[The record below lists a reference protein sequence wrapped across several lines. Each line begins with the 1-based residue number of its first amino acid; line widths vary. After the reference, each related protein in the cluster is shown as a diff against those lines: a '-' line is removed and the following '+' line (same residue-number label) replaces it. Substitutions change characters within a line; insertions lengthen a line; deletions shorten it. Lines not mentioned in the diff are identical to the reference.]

1 MYPILLHYNNLIITS
16 FGLFL
21 TIAFIVFMVVLVKL
35 THKKGLEMEF
45 FSNHIFSLFISTILG
60 AKMLYWIFNY
70 DVLWTYITSSI
81 DHGDYFA
88 VFKYLFN
95 IEQFYVIGGLT
106 AFVVL
111 FYFYAKKHAQPL
123 FKWMDI
129 ILPSLSLAFVFG
141 FIGSFLGGYF
151 VGKPSPSFPG
161 MLFTGDP
168 NYSFAA
174 SSYIIPI
181 HPIQLYAAIS
191 SMIIFFILYE
201 VSKKVKVDGVVGT
214 LGLFLLSLQ
223 SLLIEFLRGNDNI
236 VRLFDITINQY
247 AGVVGIVIAIY
258 LFTKK
263 LPKITG

>member
-21 TIAFIVFMVVLVKL
+21 TIAFVVFMVVLVKL

-45 FSNHIFSLFISTILG
+45 FSNHIFSLFLSTIFG
-60 AKMLYWIFNY
+60 AKLLYWIFNY
-70 DVLWTYITSSI
+70 DVLWTYIVSSVE
-81 DHGDYFA
+81 HGDYFA

-95 IEQFYVIGGLT
+95 IEQFYVIGGLIT
-106 AFVVL
+106 FALL
-111 FYFYAKKHAQPL
+111 FYFYAKKHSEPL
-123 FKWMDI
+123 LKWMDI
-129 ILPSLSLAFVFG
+129 ILPSLSIAFVFG

-161 MLFTGDP
+161 ILFTGDP

-181 HPIQLYAAIS
+181 HPIQLYGAIIS
-191 SMIIFFILYE
+191 LIIFFILFE
-201 VSKKVKVDGVVGT
+201 ISKKVKVDGVVGT

-223 SLLIEFLRGNDNI
+223 SFLIEFLRGNDNI

-247 AGVVGIVIAIY
+247 AGIIGMAFAIY
-258 LFTKK
+258 LFTKR